1 MPSITV
7 VIRDTYDDDDDDCCC
22 YFNKMKPRLR

>member
-7 VIRDTYDDDDDDCCC
+7 VIRDTYDDDDCCC